1 MMVSQNLTL
10 EYISMPELV
19 SQIDS
24 LIITKPDEAKT
35 DIESTLNIYRR
46 KFED

>member
-24 LIITKPDEAKT
+24 LIITKPDEAQT

-46 KFED
+46 SKI